1 MNVNYLNS
9 RDNREVKAIIQ
20 QKGLTQIIKK
30 PTRVTQDTKSLIDII
45 ATNNP
50 GSIAEQDVIPTSLS
64 DHDLVG
70 CVRKLNNKM
79 YTSKTVKTRN
89 YAKYNPDN
97 MNRDFEQVN
106 WLPVLSLSNVNDAVN
121 TFNGIVKDIFDK
133 HAPIIQKRVKGRP
146 CAWLNENLKSII
158 NQRDQLLRRARKSNS
173 ASDWRKYKDLR
184 NKCNNMQKNAK
195 AKHHKNL
202 IDENRTNPKGFW
214 KAVKTIFPTK
224 ANTKNASNN
233 EKDNQTRANAFR
245 DYFST
250 VVNNLKSSAFKLK
263 NFIWK
268 PPNHI
273 CSRTRKSFNF
283 QYVSKVFIKDFLKKK
298 LKRKKSTGL
307 DELPPGMLKDC
318 AQHLIVP
325 LHHIINQS
333 LRSSTVPNA
342 WKQAKIVPL
351 FKSGDTNKPE
361 NYRPISV
368 LPILSKLLEKAV
380 HTQLMEFLEN
390 EKLLNDS
397 QFGYR
402 AKRST
407 HLATTLLVDE
417 VRQAAENGKLVGAL
431 FLDLSKAFDTI
442 SHDVVLRKLSSYGV
456 DNVEL
461 LWFTD
466 YLFNRSQ
473 VVEVGNRTSASFN
486 VVSGVPQ
493 GSILGPILFLI
504 FFNDFSEHL
513 EKSKCIQFADDTVIY
528 VANADPYIIE
538 TTLNDELE
546 NVSTY
551 LNDNEL
557 ILNLKKGKTETVLFG
572 TSKRLSRKNTKNT
585 IQLAMQGQPIH
596 HSTSYIY
603 LGNELD
609 SSLTLVDNFEKS
621 YKKAAGR
628 LNLLRK
634 MRPFLSFEAAYKII
648 L

>member
-1 MNVNYLNS
+1 MMAASTVVFYALLLFLLLFCGNIETVEYERKNDLVELLKRKGLNVLHQNIRGLLVNFSGLQALFSSHPNIDVFTLSETHISTAEDVDQLYDIPGYNFEKRNRNTGKGGGVAVYINDNINYVRRTDLEIGKLESIVIEIVFKNSHNVLIATHYRPPNGTKHLPSNYNELLETSLSLCCAESKDVILIGDMNVNYLNS

-158 NQRDQLLRRARKSNS
+158 NQRDQLLRKARKSNS

-263 NFIWK
+263 NFI
-268 PPNHI
+268 
-273 CSRTRKSFNF
+273 
-283 QYVSKVFIKDFLKKK
+283 
-298 LKRKKSTGL
+298 
-307 DELPPGMLKDC
+307 
-318 AQHLIVP
+318 
-325 LHHIINQS
+325 
-333 LRSSTVPNA
+333 
-342 WKQAKIVPL
+342 
-351 FKSGDTNKPE
+351 
-361 NYRPISV
+361 
-368 LPILSKLLEKAV
+368 
-380 HTQLMEFLEN
+380 
-390 EKLLNDS
+390 
-397 QFGYR
+397 
-402 AKRST
+402 
-407 HLATTLLVDE
+407 
-417 VRQAAENGKLVGAL
+417 
-431 FLDLSKAFDTI
+431 
-442 SHDVVLRKLSSYGV
+442 
-456 DNVEL
+456 
-461 LWFTD
+461 
-466 YLFNRSQ
+466 
-473 VVEVGNRTSASFN
+473 
-486 VVSGVPQ
+486 
-493 GSILGPILFLI
+493 
-504 FFNDFSEHL
+504 
-513 EKSKCIQFADDTVIY
+513 
-528 VANADPYIIE
+528 
-538 TTLNDELE
+538 
-546 NVSTY
+546 
-551 LNDNEL
+551 
-557 ILNLKKGKTETVLFG
+557 
-572 TSKRLSRKNTKNT
+572 
-585 IQLAMQGQPIH
+585 
-596 HSTSYIY
+596 
-603 LGNELD
+603 
-609 SSLTLVDNFEKS
+609 
-621 YKKAAGR
+621 
-628 LNLLRK
+628 
-634 MRPFLSFEAAYKII
+634 
-648 L
+648 